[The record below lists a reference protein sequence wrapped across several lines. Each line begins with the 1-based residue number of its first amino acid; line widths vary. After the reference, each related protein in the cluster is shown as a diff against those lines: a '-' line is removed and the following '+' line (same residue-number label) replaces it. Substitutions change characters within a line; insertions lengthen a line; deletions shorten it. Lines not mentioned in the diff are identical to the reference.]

1 MNNWITPMEIVNEIK
16 EIGSYEGHFD
26 SLSGTLEW
34 FDKEREISIYATPN
48 WETEGEVPFDV
59 MRNDEIGYHNVCTIK
74 MVKGD
79 KSTQLT
85 HYLNVLMMIMNHY
98 KDFVKYEENDIDSF
112 KTWNESPYGNDE
124 DEEVKKSKGISQAI
138 LDFVEKYGN
147 VRFTEMNEFYKK
159 SFGSNSFSHILKALQ
174 IPYKN
179 RPTKRYL
186 IKVGKNYEVRLA
198 NPSIWIVKEY

>member
-1 MNNWITPMEIVNEIK
+1 MNNWITPMEIVKEIK

-34 FDKEREISIYATPN
+34 FDKEREITIYATPN

-59 MRNDEIGYHNVCTIK
+59 NMDNEIGYHNVCTIK

-85 HYLNVLMMIMNHY
+85 NYLNVLMMIMNHY
-98 KDFVKYEENDIDSF
+98 KDCGVDSF
-112 KTWNESPYGNDE
+112 KTWNEAPYGNDDE
-124 DEEVKKSKGISQAI
+124 DEEVKEPKGITQAI
-138 LDFVEKYGN
+138 LDMVERQGDASY
-147 VRFTEMNEFYKK
+147 TEMNEFYKK
-159 SFGSNSFSHILKALQ
+159 VFGSNSFSHILKALR

-186 IKVGKNYEVRLA
+186 IKVGKNYEVRMA
-198 NPSIWIVKEY
+198 NPSNWVVKEY